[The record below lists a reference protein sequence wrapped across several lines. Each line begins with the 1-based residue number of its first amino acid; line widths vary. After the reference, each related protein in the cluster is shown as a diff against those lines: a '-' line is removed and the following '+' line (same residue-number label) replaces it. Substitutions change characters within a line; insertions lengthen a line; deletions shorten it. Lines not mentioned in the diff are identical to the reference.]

1 MKTPFILSA
10 ILIIILS
17 SCSETVDT
25 SKYQEELQ
33 ARKIKKLTAA
43 EIITFAHSESKE
55 LIKDSTFTTSKLVN
69 HTLEAFSIEDCKT
82 QQEKEFYEVSKYAID
97 QLKEGTDLSNPIME
111 GDEILVVHPQ
121 LLIDSTI
128 KVIYIYM
135 SKEEVIKKMPVGYNK
150 KLKVKSY

>member
-1 MKTPFILSA
+1 M
-10 ILIIILS
+10 
-17 SCSETVDT
+17 
-25 SKYQEELQ
+25 
-33 ARKIKKLTAA
+33 
-43 EIITFAHSESKE
+43 
-55 LIKDSTFTTSKLVN
+55 
-69 HTLEAFSIEDCKT
+69 
-82 QQEKEFYEVSKYAID
+82 YEVSKYAID